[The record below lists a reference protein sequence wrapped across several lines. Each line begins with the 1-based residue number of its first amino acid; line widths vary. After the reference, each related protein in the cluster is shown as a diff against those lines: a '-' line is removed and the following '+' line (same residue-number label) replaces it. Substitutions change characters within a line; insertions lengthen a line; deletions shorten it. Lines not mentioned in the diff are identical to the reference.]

1 MRLDRAGSGKPCSC
15 PPRALHGLA
24 GGVIAKLAVA
34 IPAMNK
40 RHQFDVEADETNYD
54 GTIDYL
60 FKDSQ
65 PRNCSRPSE

>member
-1 MRLDRAGSGKPCSC
+1 
-15 PPRALHGLA
+15 LHGLA
-24 GGVIAKLAVA
+24 GGVTAKLAVA

-60 FKDSQ
+60 FQDSQ